1 MNVKINLSSKECSV
15 KNFIYNIIIR
25 QTSIIQIFNFF
36 YWNMQV
42 MLKNIIK
49 SLVRKNIDRSEYEYW
64 QYFM

>member
-25 QTSIIQIFNFF
+25 QTSIIQIFKFF